1 MDKSTESFKE
11 KLDNNYSFPALYLF
25 KFIVKPE
32 QVEQIESLF
41 PKHEV
46 LLKPSSGGKYVSTTI
61 KIMASSSQEIIGL
74 YKEAAKIEGI
84 ISL

>member
-1 MDKSTESFKE
+1 MDPSTDSFKE
-11 KLDNNYSFPALYLF
+11 KLDNTHSFPTLYVF

-32 QVEQIESLF
+32 QVEEIEKLF

-46 LLKPSSGGKYVSTTI
+46 LLKPSSGGKYISTTI
-61 KIMASSSQEIIGL
+61 KIMASSSQEIIEH
-74 YKEAAKIEGI
+74 YKEASKIEGI

>member
-1 MDKSTESFKE
+1 MDYSTDSFKE
-11 KLDNNYSFPALYLF
+11 KLDNTHSFPTLYVY

-32 QVEQIESLF
+32 QVEQIEKLF

-46 LLKPSSGGKYVSTTI
+46 VQKPSSGGKYISTTV
-61 KIMASSSQEIIGL
+61 KVMAASSDEIIGH
-74 YKEAAKIEGI
+74 YKEASKIEGI

>member
-1 MDKSTESFKE
+1 MDHSTDSFKE
-11 KLDNNYSFPALYLF
+11 KLDSTHSFPTLYVF

-32 QVEQIESLF
+32 QVEQIEKLF
-41 PKHEV
+41 PKHEIV
-46 LLKPSSGGKYVSTTI
+46 QKPSSGGKYISTTI
-61 KIMASSSQEIIGL
+61 KIMAVSSDEIIGH

>member
-1 MDKSTESFKE
+1 MKQSTDSFKE
-11 KLDNNYSFPALYLF
+11 KLENNYSFPTLYTF

-32 QVEQIESLF
+32 QVKEIEQLF

-46 LLKPSSGGKYVSTTI
+46 SLKPSSGGKYVSTTV
-61 KIMASSSQEIIGL
+61 KIMAASSEEIIEK